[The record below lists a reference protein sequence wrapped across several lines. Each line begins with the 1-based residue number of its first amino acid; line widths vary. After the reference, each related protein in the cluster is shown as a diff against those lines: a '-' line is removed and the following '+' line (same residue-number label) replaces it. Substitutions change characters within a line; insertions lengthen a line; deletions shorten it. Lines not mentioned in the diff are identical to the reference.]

1 MSEKDPQFNYSNQN
15 LSSDRNILHTRWKSN
30 HDMKT

>member
-1 MSEKDPQFNYSNQN
+1 MSEKDPQFNYLNQN
-15 LSSDRNILHTRWKSN
+15 LGSDRNILQTRWKSN